1 MMKILYLHQYFRL
14 PEEAGSHRSWYIA
27 KALAEKGHQVEII
40 TASSDGKAKKIQV
53 SPNIQVY
60 YLPVYYHQSMS
71 FWRRVWA
78 FIVFFLKAFRKAIH
92 LKNIDKVYATSTPLS
107 VGILA
112 WLLCKTKK
120 IPYIFEVRDLWPLV
134 PIEMGFIKG
143 RIFQK
148 ILFFL
153 EKKIYLNSLAIVVL
167 SPPMEQYVRSIV
179 AGKPT
184 QVTTIPNMSDC
195 EIFHYVKSEYPQ
207 KKIKIAYIGSIGKAN
222 ALERFIE
229 IAPKTPEMD
238 FYVIGKGA
246 ELENIRNKAKDM
258 HNVFFIQEQS
268 KQEIQKILESIEAI
282 YISFA
287 DYSILETCSPNKF
300 FDGLAAGKLCITNTQ
315 GWIKEL
321 IEERQCGF
329 YAKNAQEFRQK
340 IMPFLKD
347 TQLLD
352 TYQQNARIL
361 AEKQFDKNILCS
373 KIVSL
378 VEST

>member
-1 MMKILYLHQYFRL
+1 
-14 PEEAGSHRSWYIA
+14 
-27 KALAEKGHQVEII
+27 
-40 TASSDGKAKKIQV
+40 
-53 SPNIQVY
+53 
-60 YLPVYYHQSMS
+60 
-71 FWRRVWA
+71 
-78 FIVFFLKAFRKAIH
+78 
-92 LKNIDKVYATSTPLS
+92 
-107 VGILA
+107 
-112 WLLCKTKK
+112 
-120 IPYIFEVRDLWPLV
+120 
-134 PIEMGFIKG
+134 
-143 RIFQK
+143 
-148 ILFFL
+148 
-153 EKKIYLNSLAIVVL
+153 
-167 SPPMEQYVRSIV
+167 MEQYVRNIV

-238 FYVIGKGA
+238 FYIIGKGA